1 MNKLKILIFTIAI
14 LILSCSQ
21 ESEFQKLYNQ
31 EMYAESFFSSLN
43 LRTVSSNSFQNDV
56 LKRYTLS
63 SHLPIDNEELTQ
75 IRIAI
80 VNIKNFNLFIY
91 IILHKI

>member
-21 ESEFQKLYNQ
+21 ETEFQKLYSQ

-63 SHLPIDNEELTQ
+63 SHLPIDNEELNQ
-75 IRIAI
+75 IRI
-80 VNIKNFNLFIY
+80 NLKNN
-91 IILHKI
+91 